1 MIKFTTKLALAV
13 SVLSL
18 YFGQFVAL
26 ASDDE
31 TQEMELSSPSFQR
44 LALTNTVTPVGSDS
58 ALLPAF
64 GGDMQTYLAG
74 HMCDAVSPCRLAQ
87 LSKAWHQLVLGRAFW
102 PKSKKTIRTIP
113 FSPASPSE
121 RWLEARDLQ
130 ILNSGTF
137 RYQPEGKAAID
148 VGLSGLS
155 SSGDLTLPGEL
166 ADLPLCVTR
175 SIESFIKPAGDN
187 TRKTL
192 VLLLTLS
199 ELKKYASQIS
209 SDATFLEN
217 VARADLSQNAVCALI
232 RYGGDDLAEW
242 GFRYTPLKF
251 REMNTLSFWQIYTH
265 EKVCARGALWWR
277 ECRLWGRVG
286 VLLF

>member
-1 MIKFTTKLALAV
+1 MELVIEMIKFTTKLALAAC
-13 SVLSL
+13 VLSL
-18 YFGQFVAL
+18 YSGQFVAL

-31 TQEMELSSPSFQR
+31 AQDMELSSQR

-58 ALLPAF
+58 ALLPAIP
-64 GGDMQTYLAG
+64 GRDMQNYVAG
-74 HMCDAVSPCRLAQ
+74 YMCDVVSPCRLAQ
-87 LSKAWHQLVLGRAFW
+87 LSKAWHQLVLGRAFGA
-102 PKSKKTIRTIP
+102 KSKETIRTIP

-137 RYQPEGKAAID
+137 RYQPEGEAAID

-155 SSGDLTLPGEL
+155 SSGDLTLPAEL

-175 SIESFIKPAGDN
+175 SIESFIKPAGDK

-199 ELKKYASQIS
+199 ELKKHASQIS

-251 REMNTLSFWQIYTH
+251 REMNALSFRQIYTH
-265 EKVCARGALWWR
+265 
-277 ECRLWGRVG
+277 
-286 VLLF
+286 